1 MTLSSNMHLHP
12 SHPGTVAGR
21 SRVTMSGY
29 HTIIQV
35 TPCSGTIKTMN
46 HTGKEGESKQ
56 AVGNRRQQQITDK
69 LYCTFVYSRTDK
81 NFEFIQNWLLNAFSI
96 SKLEFP
102 RFVFDTLKSLSF
114 CGCHKNIFFAK
125 DPEPFLCNYSCRHSF
140 CPWSCY
146 QLLNR
151 CYIEYKCFIKSAD
164 DKSTICAE
172 ATCEITKRFFVGM
185 SKFSIGVQ

>member
-1 MTLSSNMHLHP
+1 
-12 SHPGTVAGR
+12 
-21 SRVTMSGY
+21 
-29 HTIIQV
+29 
-35 TPCSGTIKTMN
+35 MN

-114 CGCHKNIFFAK
+114 CGCHKNIFLQKTLNPFYVITAADTVFAPGLVISYK
-125 DPEPFLCNYSCRHSF
+125 QMLHKVQVFYKKCRWQIDNMCGSHLWNHKKILCWNVKIFNWGAIKIISHWYLYFSC
-140 CPWSCY
+140 
-146 QLLNR
+146 LLNA
-151 CYIEYKCFIKSAD
+151 SL
-164 DKSTICAE
+164 ICNWTL
-172 ATCEITKRFFVGM
+172 TCW
-185 SKFSIGVQ
+185 